1 MEIINYIQTLE
12 EVCQSLNI
20 SFFNIG
26 YASKAETIDI
36 IPDINKNT
44 SIIYCSSKIGD
55 RETGINFENAKE
67 SAKAIKRISQE
78 SQNGY
83 GNFSH

>member
-1 MEIINYIQTLE
+1 MKTLQQLCQT
-12 EVCQSLNI
+12 LNI

-26 YASKAETIDI
+26 YASKPETIEV

-55 RETGINFENAKE
+55 RETGINFENIRE

-78 SQNGY
+78 SQSNCSFI
-83 GNFSH
+83 N

>member
-1 MEIINYIQTLE
+1 M
-12 EVCQSLNI
+12 
-20 SFFNIG
+20 G
-26 YASKAETIDI
+26 YASKPETIEV

-55 RETGINFENAKE
+55 RETGINFENIRE

-78 SQNGY
+78 SQSNCSFI
-83 GNFSH
+83 N